1 MKKVQGVYLIRNK
14 IDGRVY
20 VGSGVHLRRRFS
32 EHKTKLNHGGSDNPY
47 LQRAWDKHGSDG
59 FEFLVLEQVSGV
71 VKLVEREQYWMG
83 YYNATNPRFGYNM
96 HSKARNVMGVKF
108 PFYRP

>member
-20 VGSGVHLRRRFS
+20 VGSGVHVNRRFF
-32 EHKTKLNHGGSDNPY
+32 EHRTKLKRGNHDNSN
-47 LQRAWDKHGSDG
+47 LQRAWNKHGRAE
-59 FEFLVLEQVSGV
+59 FEFLILEEVEAT
-71 VKLVEREQYWMG
+71 LMLTEREQHWAD
-83 YYNATNPRFGYNM
+83 YYNVTNPRFGYNM